1 MAGLW
6 TLHVWLYLPVTLSCF
21 ISCCLFIR
29 FLGIGK
35 SFTFYFI
42 FTIVYIF
49 ERVHIHVGLWFSGE
63 GWGMEEG
70 GWDNYFSSFFLP
82 MSLEREV
89 REGVPVPCC
98 QATSSRGDMTIL
110 CHLRDPSEYSE
121 GAVWEVLVSETLSAL
136 LHQSCENLSRV
147 NWLTRSTSAYPY
159 NLDICCK
166 IWPGEL
172 FSLFCFH
179 LFMMYLTSSIGLD
192 ELAIVS
198 FTHIWV
204 CFVMHGQQQLR
215 RLCPDTCTPTSDHL
229 SCNFP
234 RGFWVQ

>member
-110 CHLRDPSEYSE
+110 CHLRDPSV
-121 GAVWEVLVSETLSAL
+121 GKNILKVLFERSWYLK
-136 LHQSCENLSRV
+136 HCQHCCIRV
-147 NWLTRSTSAYPY
+147 AKIFLGSTG
-159 NLDICCK
+159 
-166 IWPGEL
+166 WPGL
-172 FSLFCFH
+172 LQR
-179 LFMMYLTSSIGLD
+179 I
-192 ELAIVS
+192 
-198 FTHIWV
+198 HI
-204 CFVMHGQQQLR
+204 
-215 RLCPDTCTPTSDHL
+215 T
-229 SCNFP
+229 
-234 RGFWVQ
+234 